1 MGKVIKKSR
10 QKNLEEQLARALADY
25 HNLAKRIDRE
35 KHEVVI
41 RANKNLLKDILP
53 ILDILEN
60 AQEHLKDEG
69 LKMAIAQFGDVL
81 ERNGLREI
89 KSDKG
94 DKFDEAKH
102 EATQVAEG
110 GETGAI
116 AEVLRKGYEWEDGMV
131 LRPAQ
136 VKVYNGISE
145 KDLSAQAG
153 KELDK
158 ELQRG
163 DYA

>member
-1 MGKVIKKSR
+1 MGKVKEVKEQKKIKE
-10 QKNLEEQLARALADY
+10 LEEKLARALADY
-25 HNLAKRIDRE
+25 HNLVKRADRE
-35 KHEVVI
+35 KHELVI

-60 AQEHLKDEG
+60 AQEHLRDEG
-69 LKMAIAQFGDVL
+69 LGMAIGQFRGVL

-89 KSDKG
+89 RVGKG

-102 EATQVAEG
+102 EATETTEG
-110 GETGAI
+110 GETGTI
-116 AEVLRKGYEWEDGMV
+116 AQVLRKGYEWEDGMV

-136 VKVYNGISE
+136 VKVYNRDRD
-145 KDLSAQAG
+145 KDKE
-153 KELDK
+153 KEL
-158 ELQRG
+158 ERG

>member
-1 MGKVIKKSR
+1 MGKVIKKTG

-25 HNLAKRIDRE
+25 HNLAKRTDRE

-41 RANKNLLKDILP
+41 RANINLLKEILP

-60 AQEHLKDEG
+60 AQEHLKDAG
-69 LKMAIAQFGDVL
+69 LGMAIAQFKGVL
-81 ERNGLREI
+81 ERSGLREI
-89 KSDKG
+89 KLKGG

-102 EATQVAEG
+102 EAIQVAEG
-110 GETGAI
+110 GETGTI
-116 AEVLRKGYEWEDGMV
+116 AQVLRKGYEWEDGLV

-145 KDLSAQAG
+145 KE

-158 ELQRG
+158 KLQRG
-163 DYA
+163 DYV

>member
-1 MGKVIKKSR
+1 MAGKIKDKKQEIR
-10 QKNLEEQLARALADY
+10 DLEGKLARALADY
-25 HNLAKRIDRE
+25 QNLIKRVDRE

-69 LKMAIAQFGDVL
+69 LGMAIAQFGEVL

-89 KSDKG
+89 KLGKG
-94 DKFDEAKH
+94 DKFNEAKH

-110 GETGAI
+110 GETGTI
-116 AEVLRKGYEWEDGMV
+116 AQILRKGYEWEDGMI

-136 VKVYNGISE
+136 VRVYNGISE
-145 KDLSAQAG
+145 KG

-163 DYA
+163 DYV

>member
-1 MGKVIKKSR
+1 MAGKIRDKR
-10 QKNLEEQLARALADY
+10 QETRDLEGKLARALADY
-25 HNLAKRIDRE
+25 HNLVKRVDRE

-69 LKMAIAQFGDVL
+69 LRMAIAQFGDVL

-89 KSDKG
+89 KLGKG

-110 GETGAI
+110 GETGTI
-116 AEVLRKGYEWEDGMV
+116 AEVLRKGYEWEDGMI

-136 VKVYNGISE
+136 VKVY
-145 KDLSAQAG
+145 KM
-153 KELDK
+153 
-158 ELQRG
+158 LQENH
-163 DYA
+163 AL